1 MRSFIIFL
9 KILLKVEVGALL
21 NQYTAITTKIRGMRG
36 KLLKKD
42 DYINLS
48 YLSSEGE
55 IASYLKR
62 HPGYQYILENV
73 VENKI
78 TRVELEG
85 LLNSSIYE
93 DYNKLFRFANF
104 KQRKFLQIHAITYE
118 VVVLKKFL
126 RRAFNVDEI
135 YQEVGNEFLSF
146 LSRRSRL
153 DLKTLQ
159 NAKTLQQFR
168 EALVGS
174 RYYRPLKFLER
185 IENPT
190 LFDYETALDTYAFTV
205 IWQEKNKLI
214 DNRERKTF
222 EKIYGTQ
229 FDLLNIVFIFRYKMF
244 YDLPAEQIAS
254 LLIPINFRMK
264 PDKITQLLEAR
275 NEDEFWRIIE
285 TTVYAR
291 RLGDFRDEKNLDKL
305 YENLMDEV
313 IRGREKEE
321 PYSAATMYAY
331 LHDKEKEVS
340 LITRIIEAIHY
351 GRNKTRIQQVINQ
364 KFE

>member
-1 MRSFIIFL
+1 MG
-9 KILLKVEVGALL
+9 ELL

-36 KLLKKD
+36 KLLKRD
-42 DYINLS
+42 DYIQLS
-48 YLSSEGE
+48 YLSSEAE

-62 HPGYQYILENV
+62 HPGYQHVLEGV

-85 LLNSSIYE
+85 LLNSSIYD

-126 RRAFNVDEI
+126 RRAFNVAEI

-153 DLKTLQ
+153 DLETLQ
-159 NAKTLQQFR
+159 KAQNLQQFR
-168 EALVGS
+168 QALIGS
-174 RYYRPLKFLER
+174 RYYRPLSFLER

-190 LFDYETALDTYAFTV
+190 LFDYETALDTYAFTA

-214 DNRERKTF
+214 DHRERKTF

-229 FDLLNIVFIFRYKMF
+229 FDLLNIVFTFRYKTF

-254 LLIPINFRMK
+254 LLIPINYRLK
-264 PDKITQLLEAR
+264 PEKIALLIEAT
-275 NEDEFWRIIE
+275 NEDEFWNIIE
-285 TTVYAR
+285 TTSYAKY
-291 RLGDFRDEKNLDKL
+291 LADFKDEKHLDKL
-305 YENLMDEV
+305 YEKLMDDV
-313 IRGREKEE
+313 IKGREKEE
-321 PYSAATMYAY
+321 PYSAAAMYAY

-351 GRNKTRIQQVINQ
+351 GRDTTTIQQVINR
-364 KFE
+364 KFQ